1 MGDES
6 SDKIGDEFVD
16 EVGDE
21 FGEVVT
27 KFGKKKYILV
37 HRIHSRL
44 PCYVFCICLLT

>member
-27 KFGKKKYILV
+27 KFGKTKVYTGAPN
-37 HRIHSRL
+37 S
-44 PCYVFCICLLT
+44 